1 MRKFAVV
8 MASSAL
14 VACSSG
20 DHQDLRQWMV
30 EVSKDMKG
38 SVPALPVVTPYE
50 AVPYDASSMVDPF
63 NAAKIDPE
71 QKSGGGGGKR
81 PDFDRPREPL
91 ESYPLE
97 SLKYVGV
104 LIKKKVGYAL
114 IQADG
119 SLFQV
124 KIGNYMGQNFG
135 VITKVSDTEVSLRE
149 LVQDAAGDWAERS
162 STLLLQESGATK

>member
-1 MRKFAVV
+1 MRKLVV
-8 MASSAL
+8 LMSSFTL
-14 VACSSG
+14 LACSGG

-38 SVPALPVVTPYE
+38 SVPPLPVVTPYE
-50 AVPYDASSMVDPF
+50 PVPYDAGNMVDPF
-63 NAAKIDPE
+63 KPAKIDPE
-71 QKSGGGGGKR
+71 QKPGGGGGKR
-81 PDFDRPREPL
+81 PDYDRPREPL

-104 LIKKKVGYAL
+104 MAKSKIWHAI
-114 IQADG
+114 IQVDG

-124 KIGNYMGQNFG
+124 KAGNYMGQNFG

-149 LVQDAAGDWAERS
+149 LVQDSAGDWAERS